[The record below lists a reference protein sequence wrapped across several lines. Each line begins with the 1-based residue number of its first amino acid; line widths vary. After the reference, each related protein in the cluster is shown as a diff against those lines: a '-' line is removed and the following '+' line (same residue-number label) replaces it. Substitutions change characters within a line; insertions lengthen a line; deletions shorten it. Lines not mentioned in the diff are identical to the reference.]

1 MRLCAIIRVR
11 RWIVKPW
18 QSYLSI
24 YATGR
29 RLDFD
34 AFQPTRGARLL
45 FAVRAPAAEAATISL
60 SLRVG
65 IDSCHQGALR
75 CVFRPRTTSEHHH
88 NNCLRRDGARH
99 TTLDKQYE

>member
-1 MRLCAIIRVR
+1 MRLCATIRAR
-11 RWIVKPW
+11 RSLVKPW
-18 QSYLSI
+18 QSHLSI
-24 YATGR
+24 YATGGG
-29 RLDFD
+29 LEFH
-34 AFQPTRGARLL
+34 AFHPTRGARHQ

-99 TTLDKQYE
+99 TPHFDTAI